1 MSKYRLKIPV
11 ENINFEQWKEIFH
24 ALRDGDYFRYI
35 IAENDEYFL
44 SEEFDNDIMGLLSL
58 VSKSPNYNVKDT
70 YILYDTH
77 HNLLISGD
85 EKLILSVLSIHFR
98 TALTIFIREL
108 DNSYLE
114 LSERLED
121 VFEEYEV

>member
-1 MSKYRLKIPV
+1 MYKLKVPV

-24 ALRDGDYFRYI
+24 ALRDGDYFGYI

-44 SEEFDNDIMGLLSL
+44 TEEFNGNIMGLLSL
-58 VSKSPNYNVKDT
+58 VSNSPNYDVKDT
-70 YILYDTH
+70 YILYDKH

-98 TALTIFIREL
+98 TALTIFMREL
-108 DNSYLE
+108 DSGNLE
-114 LSERLED
+114 LSERLEG
-121 VFEEYEV
+121 VFEEYE

>member
-1 MSKYRLKIPV
+1 MHRLRIPV
-11 ENINFEQWKEIFH
+11 EYIDFEQWSDIFN
-24 ALRDGDYFRYI
+24 ALREEDYFGYVI
-35 IAENDEYFL
+35 VKNNEDFL
-44 SEEFDNDIMGLLSL
+44 AKEFNYDIMGLLSL
-58 VSKSPNYNVKDT
+58 VSNSPNYDVKDE
-70 YILYDTH
+70 YILYDKH

-108 DNSYLE
+108 DNSHLE

>member
-1 MSKYRLKIPV
+1 MYKLKVPV

-24 ALRDGDYFRYI
+24 ALRDGDYFGYI

-44 SEEFDNDIMGLLSL
+44 TEEFNGDIMGLLSL
-58 VSKSPNYNVKDT
+58 VSNSPNYDVKDT
-70 YILYDTH
+70 YILYDKH

-98 TALTIFIREL
+98 TALTIFMREL
-108 DNSYLE
+108 DSGNLE
-114 LSERLED
+114 LSERLEG
-121 VFEEYEV
+121 VFEECE

>member
-1 MSKYRLKIPV
+1 MYKLKVPV

-24 ALRDGDYFRYI
+24 ALRDGDYFWYI

-44 SEEFDNDIMGLLSL
+44 TEEFNGDIMGLLSL
-58 VSKSPNYNVKDT
+58 VSNSPNYDVKDT
-70 YILYDTH
+70 YILYDKH

-98 TALTIFIREL
+98 TALTIFMREL
-108 DNSYLE
+108 DSGNLE
-114 LSERLED
+114 LSERLEG
-121 VFEEYEV
+121 VFEEYE